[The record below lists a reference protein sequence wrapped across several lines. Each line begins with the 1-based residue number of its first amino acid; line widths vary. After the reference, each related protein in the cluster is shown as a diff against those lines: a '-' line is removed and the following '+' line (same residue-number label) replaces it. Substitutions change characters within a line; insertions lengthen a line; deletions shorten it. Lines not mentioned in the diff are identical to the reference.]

1 MRMVLTSCFQE
12 FNILSKRSFSVVLAA
27 VFVYTC
33 DILKNSSFL
42 FVHMWLE
49 ERNHYFY
56 VCSFRVLM
64 AYERF
69 WSRGSNLD
77 YSWSMHVWKSW
88 FDWMGYAH
96 THSKSE
102 ASESSLIWW
111 IVSQLKIE
119 SSFVWYNDKAD

>member
-12 FNILSKRSFSVVLAA
+12 FNILSNRFFSVVLAV

-33 DILKNSSFL
+33 DILKTSSFL
-42 FVHMWLE
+42 FVHMWFE

-64 AYERF
+64 TLERF
-69 WSRGSNLD
+69 WSKGSNLD
-77 YSWSMHVWKSW
+77 YSWSMHVWKSRV
-88 FDWMGYAH
+88 DWMGYAL